1 MHGLN
6 SETGGGA
13 AYRLYDSKGRQ
24 IAYDKTID
32 RLAEAQVVLFGELHD
47 NVLIHRMQ
55 WSMTEDLFE
64 KRKGKMI
71 LGAEMFDS
79 DNQLIL
85 DEYLA
90 GLILH
95 RHLVAEAK
103 VWDNYEEDYSALVDF
118 AKEHRLKFIATNI
131 PRRYA
136 GLVSREGI
144 KALDRVSGEA
154 KQYIAP
160 LPIGVDLAT
169 PGYREMMEMNLDMGH
184 GMQMDPANLVAA
196 QAVKDA
202 TMAYFIIKNRTATQ
216 LFLHFNGV
224 YHSRNFGGIYWYLKQ
239 AAPGLTILTLSSV
252 EGKHLEFQDEY
263 KGLGDFILVVPSERK
278 QEEEE

>member
-6 SETGGGA
+6 FEIRGRA
-13 AYRLYDSKGRQ
+13 DYRLYDREGTQ
-24 IAYDKTID
+24 IAYEKTID
-32 RLAEAQVVLFGELHD
+32 RLAEAEVVLFGELHD
-47 NVLIHRMQ
+47 NTLIHQ
-55 WSMTEDLFE
+55 TQISMTEGLFK
-64 KRKGKMI
+64 KRGENLI

-103 VWDNYEEDYSALVDF
+103 VWDNYETDYSVLVDF
-118 AKEHRLKFIATNI
+118 AKEHGLKFIATNI

-144 KALDRVSGEA
+144 KALDGLSGEA

-160 LPIGVDLAT
+160 LPVAVALAT

-184 GMQMDPANLVAA
+184 GMQMNPGNLVAA

-202 TMAYFIIKNRTATQ
+202 TMAYFILKNLASKK

-224 YHSRNFGGIYWYLKQ
+224 YHSQNYGGIYWYLKKV
-239 AAPGLTILTLSSV
+239 APELNVLTLSSV
-252 EGKHLEFQDEY
+252 ETESLEFKDEY
-263 KGLGDFILVVPSERK
+263 RGLGDFILVVPAAGK
-278 QEEEE
+278 QEGD

>member
-6 SETGGGA
+6 LETHGEA
-13 AYRLYDSKGRQ
+13 AYRLYDKEGTP
-24 IAYDKTID
+24 IAYEKTID
-32 RLAEAQVVLFGELHD
+32 LLAEAEVFLFGELHD
-47 NVLIHRMQ
+47 NALIHHMQ
-55 WSMTEDLFE
+55 ISMTEDLFK
-64 KRKGKMI
+64 KRKGELI

-85 DEYLA
+85 DEYLS

-118 AKEHRLKFIATNI
+118 AKEHGLNFIATNI

-136 GLVSREGI
+136 SLVSREGI
-144 KALDRVSGEA
+144 EALEGLSGEA

-160 LPIGVDLAT
+160 LPITVDPAT
-169 PGYREMMEMNLDMGH
+169 PGYREMMGMSLDMGH
-184 GMQMDPANLVAA
+184 GMQTNPENLVTA

-202 TMAYFIIKNRTATQ
+202 TMAYFIMKNRAARQ
-216 LFLHFNGV
+216 LLFHYNGV
-224 YHSRNFGGIYWYLKQ
+224 YHSQNYGGIYWYLKK
-239 AAPGLTILTLSSV
+239 AAPKLTVLTLSSV
-252 EGKHLEFQDEY
+252 EGEHLEFQDEY
-263 KGLGDFILVVPSERK
+263 KGLGDFILVVSSAGNRERK
-278 QEEEE
+278 

>member
-1 MHGLN
+1 MHG
-6 SETGGGA
+6 SGFETSGGA
-13 AYRLYDSKGRQ
+13 VYRLYDREGTP
-24 IAYDKTID
+24 IAYEKTID
-32 RLAEAQVVLFGELHD
+32 RLAEAEVVLFGELHD
-47 NVLIHRMQ
+47 NALIHQ
-55 WSMTEDLFE
+55 AQISMTEDLFK
-64 KRKGKMI
+64 KRKGAML
-71 LGAEMFDS
+71 LGAEMFEA

-118 AKEHRLKFIATNI
+118 AKEHRLKFIATSI

-202 TMAYFIIKNRTATQ
+202 TMAYFIIKNHTATQ

-224 YHSRNFGGIYWYLKQ
+224 YHSRNFGGIYWYMKQ

-252 EGKHLEFQDEY
+252 EGGHLEFQDEY
-263 KGLGDFILVVPSERK
+263 KGLGDFILVVPSAKR
-278 QEEEE
+278 QE

>member
-6 SETGGGA
+6 LETHGGA
-13 AYRLYDSKGRQ
+13 AYRLYDKGGRQ
-24 IAYDKTID
+24 TTYDKTID
-32 RLAEAQVVLFGELHD
+32 RLAQAEVVLFGELHD

-55 WSMTEDLFE
+55 RSMTEDIYK
-64 KRKGKMI
+64 KRKGEMI
-71 LGAEMFDS
+71 LGAEMFEA

-95 RHLVAEAK
+95 RYLVAEAK

-184 GMQMDPANLVAA
+184 GMQMDPADLVAA

-202 TMAYFIIKNRTATQ
+202 TMAYFIIKNHTATQ

-252 EGKHLEFQDEY
+252 EGGRLEFQDEY
-263 KGLGDFILVVPSERK
+263 KGLGDFILVVPSERRQK
-278 QEEEE
+278 GEE